1 MIDFVRITQ
10 LAVDAELRAQTA
22 QVVGYGDETDG
33 GDAEQADEVEVTH
46 PLGFISRPVVTDTLE
61 GVVVMR
67 GDEPVVLA
75 LVDKGAAAQAVEE
88 GEARMHG
95 VGSGN
100 AAAVTRIRNS
110 GAIELTPKSGQD
122 LVLAGGTLEVAR
134 RTDPVTA
141 AAGLLTT
148 LGQIVTLLNTPGPVV
163 GAPGTITPFTG
174 PTVGSINSGAPNV
187 KA

>member
-122 LVLAGGTLEVAR
+122 LVLAGGTKKVAR
-134 RTDPVTA
+134 VDDPVSAVASLATWISSV
-141 AAGLLTT
+141 TT
-148 LGQIVTLLNTPGPVV
+148 FVNGI
-163 GAPGTITPFTG
+163 APGTLTPPTG
-174 PTVGSINSGAPNV
+174 FGTIASSGGAPNV